1 MHIQEG
7 ESFRKEN
14 GAEFKEKAK
23 LSSERTNKKKRM
35 LTSVRDV

>member
-7 ESFRKEN
+7 ESFKEEN

-23 LSSERTNKKKRM
+23 LSSERTYKKKRK
-35 LTSVRDV
+35 LASVRDV